1 MERRDS
7 KIYLITGQSHGC
19 LLEIV
24 FFFFI
29 VELMSLRIFSSGIP
43 EKLLEDFP
51 DLNLEQ
57 GEKNI
62 ESRHFIDRE
71 AGSEFCL
78 MGIQ

>member
-1 MERRDS
+1 MPSGNVSQEPLKS
-7 KIYLITGQSHGC
+7 LPEIQSDANWHTYPS
-19 LLEIV
+19 V
-24 FFFFI
+24 TMKQN
-29 VELMSLRIFSSGIP
+29 VSSGIP

>member
-29 VELMSLRIFSSGIP
+29 VELMSLRILRSGAS
-43 EKLLEDFP
+43 L
-51 DLNLEQ
+51 
-57 GEKNI
+57 G
-62 ESRHFIDRE
+62 IDVKTERR
-71 AGSEFCL
+71 AL
-78 MGIQ
+78 